1 MKKLMIQLGVLLVFL
16 VSVCYA
22 EDSPLAAAAKRE
34 KERRAKIAA
43 EKTETKSFTNQDVE
57 DFKAKNPTDESTS
70 EEPGV
75 EGEQP
80 ASDGTTGESAA
91 AGEQKDDEAI
101 WKEKAAA
108 AQEKIK
114 AAEEKVN
121 KTQDDIDALW
131 RYQTAVDDGQQQQKA
146 VGERTERMN
155 DLDSAKKE
163 LEEAK
168 KAEEEMQEEARKEG
182 VPPGWVEDRE
192 Q

>member
-1 MKKLMIQLGVLLVFL
+1 MKKLVIQVGVLLVFL
-16 VSVCYA
+16 VSVCIA
-22 EDSPLAAAAKRE
+22 EDSPLVAAAKRE

-43 EKTETKSFTNQDVE
+43 EKAETKSFTNQDIE
-57 DFKAKNPTDESTS
+57 EFKAKNPTAESTS

-80 ASDGTTGESAA
+80 APDATA
-91 AGEQKDDEAI
+91 AGEQNDDEAI

-146 VGERTERMN
+146 VGERSERMT
-155 DLDSAKKE
+155 DLETAKKE

-168 KAEEEMQEEARKEG
+168 KAEEELQEEARKEG
-182 VPPGWVEDRE
+182 VPPGWVEDRD